1 MDTVRKYTCP
11 SCKAFIE
18 VQKGASTCT
27 CPGCKKKFLIRKT
40 DEGEVLHEL
49 TKPSFFHS
57 TFSPLVQHVITAA
70 VIVVFAYAAY
80 FYILDLAN
88 VIPGIDEYLPTA
100 DSAAAEE
107 EREESTTPGSLV
119 TVDPFRDVT
128 ILFRGVNGR
137 ATACADIVTDNE
149 ALKSLRYSLE
159 PNSNLSSGDR
169 MTLKVVSTDEEI
181 AALGLKLSET
191 KKEYQVGSLDRY
203 VSYLDEI
210 PDEVLGKIY
219 LAGLDKL
226 ENTYKN
232 YGDYEAPVVTRTQ
245 GWTYDRMYLLNSKE
259 DESNYLF
266 VQYKSKY
273 SDGTNETV
281 IFNTVRF
288 RCLVLKTDNSV
299 DCTYDGVPVSRM
311 NHLFGSSLLGASGY
325 EDETELFNQVI
336 RPLTENYL
344 LSEGSEEDNKRM
356 VLAADKAL
364 AARLYAQQ
372 HPENA
377 EAADDT

>member
-1 MDTVRKYTCP
+1 MDTVREFNCP
-11 SCKAFIE
+11 ACKAFIE
-18 VQKGASTCT
+18 VQEGASTCT
-27 CPGCKKKFLIRKT
+27 CPGCKKKFLIRRT
-40 DEGEVLHEL
+40 EGGDTLHEIK
-49 TKPSFFHS
+49 KPSFFHS
-57 TFSPLVQHVITAA
+57 TVSPLVQHVITAA

-80 FYILDLAN
+80 FYIQDLSN
-88 VIPGIDEYLPTA
+88 VIPGIDEYLPAAEYGPASGEEANDESTDPGTLVTA
-100 DSAAAEE
+100 D
-107 EREESTTPGSLV
+107 
-119 TVDPFRDVT
+119 PFKDVT

-149 ALKSLRYSLE
+149 ALKMLRYSLE

-210 PDEVLGKIY
+210 PDDVLGKIY
-219 LAGLDKL
+219 LAGLDRLDK
-226 ENTYKN
+226 TYKN
-232 YGDYEAPVVTRTQ
+232 YGEPEATVVTRTQ
-245 GWTYDRMYLLNSKE
+245 GWTYDKMYLLNSKE
-259 DESNYLF
+259 DESNFLF

-299 DCTYDGVPVSRM
+299 DCTYDCIPVFRM

-325 EDETELFNQVI
+325 DDETELFNQVI
-336 RPLTENYL
+336 RPYTEGYN

-372 HPENA
+372 HPEGT
-377 EAADDT
+377 EGT

>member
-1 MDTVRKYTCP
+1 MDTVREYTCP
-11 SCKAFIE
+11 ACKAFIE
-18 VQKGASTCT
+18 VQEDASTCT

-40 DEGEVLHEL
+40 DGGEVLHEL
-49 TKPSFFHS
+49 TRPSFFHS
-57 TFSPLVQHVITAA
+57 TVSPFVQHVITAA

-80 FYILDLAN
+80 FYILDLSN
-88 VIPGIDEYLPTA
+88 VIPGIDEYLLSADQTA
-100 DSAAAEE
+100 DAEE
-107 EREESTTPGSLV
+107 ASEESAFPGSLV
-119 TVDPFRDVT
+119 MADPFQDVT

-169 MTLKVVSTDEEI
+169 MTLRVVSTDEEI
-181 AALGLKLSET
+181 EALGLQLTDT

-226 ENTYKN
+226 EKTYKN
-232 YGDYEAPVVTRTQ
+232 YGEAEAPVVTRTQ
-245 GWTYDRMYLLNSKE
+245 GWTYDKMYLLNSKE

-273 SDGTNETV
+273 SDGTNEAV

-288 RCLVLKTDNSV
+288 RCLVLKTDNNV
-299 DCTYDGVPVSRM
+299 DCTYDGIPVSRM
-311 NHLFGSSLLGASGY
+311 NHLFGSSILGASGY
-325 EDETELFNQVI
+325 DDETELFNQVI
-336 RPLTENYL
+336 RPLTEEYL

-372 HPENA
+372 HPEGT
-377 EAADDT
+377 EGT

>member
-1 MDTVRKYTCP
+1 MDTVREYTCP

-18 VQKGASTCT
+18 VQEDASTCT
-27 CPGCKKKFLIRKT
+27 CPGCKKKYLIRKT
-40 DEGEVLHEL
+40 EEGDILHEV
-49 TKPSFFHS
+49 TRPGFFRS
-57 TFSPLVQHVITAA
+57 TVSPFVQYVITAA
-70 VIVVFAYAAY
+70 VIVVFACAAY
-80 FYILDLAN
+80 FYILDLSN
-88 VIPGIDEYLPTA
+88 VIPGIDEYLLSADQTA
-100 DSAAAEE
+100 DAEE
-107 EREESTTPGSLV
+107 ASEESAFPGSLV
-119 TVDPFRDVT
+119 MADPFQDVT

-169 MTLKVVSTDEEI
+169 MTLRVVSTDEEI
-181 AALGLKLSET
+181 EALGLQLTDT

-226 ENTYKN
+226 ENTYTN

-245 GWTYDRMYLLNSKE
+245 GWTYDKMYLLNSKE

-273 SDGTNETV
+273 SDGTNEAV

-299 DCTYDGVPVSRM
+299 DCTYDGIPVSRM
-311 NHLFGSSLLGASGY
+311 NHLFGSNLLGACGY
-325 EDETELFNQVI
+325 DDETALFNEVL
-336 RPLTENYL
+336 RPLSKDYI
-344 LSEGSEEDNKRM
+344 LSEAGEEENKRM

-372 HPENA
+372 HPEG
-377 EAADDT
+377 T

>member
-18 VQKGASTCT
+18 VQEGESTCT
-27 CPGCKKKFLIRKT
+27 CQKCKKKFLIRKT
-40 DEGEVLHEL
+40 DEGGVLHEL

-57 TFSPLVQHVITAA
+57 TVSPFVQHVITAA

-80 FYILDLAN
+80 FYIQYLAN
-88 VIPGIDEYLPTA
+88 VIPGIDEYLPDA
-100 DSAAAEE
+100 ESAAADEE
-107 EREESTTPGSLV
+107 TEESPAPGTQV
-119 TVDPFRDVT
+119 TVDPFQDVT

-325 EDETELFNQVI
+325 EDETELFNKVI
-336 RPLTENYL
+336 RPLTEDYL
-344 LSEGSEEDNKRM
+344 LTEGSSEDDKRM

-372 HPENA
+372 HSEGTEGN
-377 EAADDT
+377 EGT